1 MQQLNVVICGFDHYE
16 NIDVNPSYEVPE
28 ALVRDG
34 IGEPSDVDD
43 PLHDA
48 NVSINTVALPVS
60 FANAWP
66 TLLETLDET
75 RPDIVIATGLKH
87 AAHSVAMERCATNL
101 MNAARP
107 DADNALP
114 RFEPIIK
121 DGPAAYWTRLPLRAI
136 INDFARDGIPATLS
150 SDAGTFVC
158 NSLFYQLLHW
168 YGDTGSCAGRLRQL
182 PSDQWRQQGW
192 QNGPGICA
200 SRCVP
205 GAMWCARRSVIIFS
219 RLRGYSHRLT
229 FCWDAAGFLLACV
242 YVRVW
247 FVAFLAWA

>member
-1 MQQLNVVICGFDHYE
+1 M
-16 NIDVNPSYEVPE
+16 
-28 ALVRDG
+28 
-34 IGEPSDVDD
+34 DD

-121 DGPAAYWTRLPLRAI
+121 DGPAAYWTVCHCGPSSTISRATAYPPRSVPTRARSYAIRCSTSCCTGRRHRIVCWPASSASLRSMAAAGCRTAGSAPAGACRARCG
-136 INDFARDGIPATLS
+136 ARDDPLLS
-150 SDAGTFVC
+150 SAV
-158 NSLFYQLLHW
+158 
-168 YGDTGSCAGRLRQL
+168 
-182 PSDQWRQQGW
+182 
-192 QNGPGICA
+192 
-200 SRCVP
+200 V
-205 GAMWCARRSVIIFS
+205 
-219 RLRGYSHRLT
+219 RGYSHRLT